1 MPTAK
6 DALLKYEAGQTSV
19 AMSALTDAGD
29 HINFTGSFSP
39 WSRKSG
45 YAPVI
50 RPNGLIT
57 GGAVTPSAASTS
69 DAVDVTAATAYIGGA
84 LVTAAASTDEAV
96 ARTTA
101 GYLLLTLAA
110 GGYTNAVAGDIGKV
124 VTGGTTG
131 DTATL
136 VAYNNSTRQ
145 WLVAQVDGGDVFDD
159 DDEAITIAGGGTGA
173 GSMSGVAVTPGYKIN
188 SVVMTSGGVIEVTE
202 GYPGTSFSDTRGAIG
217 GPPLIA
223 VTSVEMAQVRY
234 TSASS
239 ADVDATEIFAVV
251 GVHTERWD
259 YPVYDVDYY
268 TGKITFVDDLPLI
281 HTGGVAKKV
290 YASYA
295 SPIFA
300 DVSIA
305 TDFVPPEDSYS
316 VSSTQVYGRT
326 VGSTSSSLGQ
336 GSFMAHLNNGVT
348 DSLVTLEG
356 ENLWFKF
363 YPDRYA
369 GPYIMCQGTLGVTRA
384 FPAGDQI
391 TASCTI
397 NAESAARN
405 VAA

>member
-6 DALLKYEAGQTSV
+6 DALLKYEAGQTAV
-19 AMSALTDAGD
+19 AISALTDAGD
-29 HINFTGSFSP
+29 HINFTGSASP

-50 RPNGLIT
+50 RPNGLIS
-57 GGAVTPSAASTS
+57 GGVVTPAASGLN
-69 DAVDVTAATAYIGGA
+69 DAVDVSAGTAYISGA
-84 LVTAAASTDEAV
+84 LVSFNAATDLVVTRPADANTHQINSIAV
-96 ARTTA
+96 ASNGTISDIDGTDHTA
-101 GYLLLTLAA
+101 
-110 GGYTNAVAGDIGKV
+110 
-124 VTGGTTG
+124 
-131 DTATL
+131 
-136 VAYNNSTRQ
+136 
-145 WLVAQVDGGDVFDD
+145 
-159 DDEAITIAGGGTGA
+159 
-173 GSMSGVAVTPGYKIN
+173 
-188 SVVMTSGGVIEVTE
+188 
-202 GYPGTSFSDTRGAIG
+202 FSETRGGNG
-217 GPPLIA
+217 GPPFIPA
-223 VTSVEMAQVRY
+223 TSVELAQVRL
-234 TSASS
+234 SAQAS
-239 ADVDATEIFAVV
+239 ADIAASEIFSVV

-259 YPVYDVDYY
+259 YPLYDVDYY
-268 TGKITFVDDLPLI
+268 LGKVTFVDDLPLI
-281 HTGGVAKKV
+281 HTDSKAKGV

-336 GSFMAHLNNGVT
+336 GSFTAHLNNGVT
-348 DSLVTLEG
+348 DALVTLEG

-363 YPDRYA
+363 YPDRYQ

-391 TASCTI
+391 SASCTI
-397 NAESAARN
+397 NAEAAARN